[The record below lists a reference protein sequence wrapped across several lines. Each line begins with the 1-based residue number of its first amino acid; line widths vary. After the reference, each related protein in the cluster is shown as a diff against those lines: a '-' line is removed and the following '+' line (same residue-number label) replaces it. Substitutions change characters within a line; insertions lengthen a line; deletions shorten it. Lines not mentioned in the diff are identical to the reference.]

1 MNVSYRWLKEYTPV
15 NAADKT
21 VAHELNMTGTE
32 IKGFR
37 RLDEGISNVVVC
49 KILSIEQ
56 HPNADK
62 LVVCMVDAGE
72 EEPLQIVTGAKNMQV
87 GDLVP
92 LAKHKS
98 TLPDG
103 TKIERGKLRGVV
115 SNGMFCGVEEL
126 GLTVN
131 DYPDAVSDGLLIL
144 KEGTVGKDIREQL
157 GLDDTVFEAD
167 IMTNRPDCLSMIGVA
182 REAAGTFRL
191 PLTVKEPV
199 VKGEGK
205 KASEYLQVTIQDKD
219 LCPRYSARIITDV
232 KIAPSPMWMVE
243 RLRACGIRAINNIVD
258 ITNYVMMEYGQPMHA
273 FDYACLDGGHIT
285 VRRAKDGETMK
296 TLDEQDRALDSDMLV
311 IADDGKPVAVAGV
324 MGGANSEITEST
336 TTVVF
341 ESANFF
347 GASVRRTAKKLG
359 MRTEASAHFEKN
371 IDPQMTVAA
380 LNRACELV
388 EQLGAGKVS
397 PDVIDEDYSS
407 KTLRCIPLEADWIRN
422 YVNVPAT
429 DEMIK
434 EMLERVGF
442 SVDLSAGTVTVPSFR
457 SDVESKYDISEEVAR
472 FYGYDRIPSYSFS
485 ADIKSG
491 GLSEEQKFEKNLR
504 IALRSVGFSE
514 IETYSFVSPKGA
526 DKILLAEDDEKR
538 NYLKIKNPLGEDT
551 SVMRTTSLPSMLEV
565 LAGNYNNR
573 IPSAHL
579 YEIATVYRKNAEEGK
594 LPEEPKIV
602 TVGAYGDGIDFY
614 DLKGRLAEV
623 LDAMGI
629 GTISY
634 APCKTNPSYHPGRTA
649 QIQSGNTVLGVFGQI
664 HPTAAKNF
672 DLAGEIYGAELSLK
686 DLFACA
692 ESKKEY
698 KPLPKFPAVTRD
710 LALVC
715 DESVLSGEIEA
726 KIRTVA
732 GAILEDVKAFDVYRS
747 AALGESKKSIAYSL
761 TLRDPQ
767 KTLTDADI
775 DPVVQDILTA
785 LQTDGI
791 TLRQ

>member
-15 NAADKT
+15 DAPDKT

-72 EEPLQIVTGAKNMQV
+72 EEPLQIVTGAKNMKV

-103 TKIERGKLRGVV
+103 TRIERGKLRGVV
-115 SNGMFCGVEEL
+115 SNGMFCGVEEI

-131 DYPDAVSDGLLIL
+131 DYPDAITDGLLIL
-144 KEGTVGKDIREQL
+144 KEGVVGRDIREQL

-191 PLTVKEPV
+191 PLTVKTPV
-199 VKGEGK
+199 VKGEGEDAAK
-205 KASEYLQVTIQDKD
+205 YLKVTVEDKD
-219 LCPRYSARIITDV
+219 LCPRYSARIVTDV
-232 KIAPSPMWMVE
+232 KIGPSPMWMVE
-243 RLRACGIRAINNIVD
+243 RLRACGIRSINNIVD

-285 VRRAKDGETMK
+285 VRRAKDGEVMK
-296 TLDEQDRALDSDMLV
+296 TLDDQDRALDSDMLV
-311 IADDGKPVAVAGV
+311 IADDHKPVAVAGV
-324 MGGANSEITEST
+324 MGGANSEITDET
-336 TTVVF
+336 ATVVF

-371 IDPQMTVAA
+371 IDPQMTLAA
-380 LNRACELV
+380 LDRACELV
-388 EQLGAGKVS
+388 EEFGAGKVS
-397 PDVIDEDYSS
+397 PNVIDEDYSN
-407 KTLRCIPLEADWIRN
+407 KELRKIPLEADWIRH

-442 SVDLSAGTVTVPSFR
+442 TVDLTEGTVTVPSFR
-457 SDVESKYDISEEVAR
+457 SDVENKYDISEEVAR
-472 FYGYDRIPSYSFS
+472 FYGYDNIPSFSFS

-491 GLSEEQKFEKNLR
+491 GLTEEQVFEKNLR

-514 IETYSFVSPKGA
+514 IETYSFVSPKGL
-526 DKILLAEDDEKR
+526 DKILLAADDSRR

-551 SVMRTTSLPSMLEV
+551 SVMRTTALPSMLDV
-565 LAGNYNNR
+565 LATNYNNR
-573 IPSAHL
+573 IPAAHL
-579 YEIATVYRKNAEEGK
+579 YEVATVYRKNAEESK

-602 TVGAYGDGIDFY
+602 TVGAYGDGVDFY
-614 DLKGRLAEV
+614 DMKGRIEEILTV
-623 LDAMGI
+623 MGV
-629 GTISY
+629 GEHAY
-634 APCKTNPSYHPGRTA
+634 LPCKTNPSYHPGRTA
-649 QIQSGNTVLGVFGQI
+649 EIRVGEATVGVFGQL
-664 HPTAAKNF
+664 HPAAVKNF
-672 DLAGEIYGAELSLK
+672 GLAGEVYAAELSLK
-686 DLFACA
+686 DLFAA
-692 ESKKEY
+692 ADGKKGY

-715 DESVLSGEIEA
+715 DESILSGEIEG
-726 KIRTVA
+726 KIRAAA
-732 GAILEDVKAFDVYRS
+732 GDLLEEIRAFDVYRS
-747 AALGESKKSIAYSL
+747 AALGENKKSIA
-761 TLRDPQ
+761 
-767 KTLTDADI
+767 
-775 DPVVQDILTA
+775 
-785 LQTDGI
+785 
-791 TLRQ
+791 

>member
-15 NAADKT
+15 DAPDKT

-37 RLDEGISNVVVC
+37 RMDEGISNVVVC

-72 EEPLQIVTGAKNMQV
+72 EEPLQIVTGAKNMKV

-131 DYPDAVSDGLLIL
+131 DYPDAISDGLLIL
-144 KEGTVGKDIREQL
+144 KEGTVGRDIREQL

-191 PLTVKEPV
+191 PLTVKEPT
-199 VKGEGK
+199 VKGEGEDATK
-205 KASEYLQVTIQDKD
+205 YLKVTVADKD
-219 LCPRYSARIITDV
+219 LCPRYSARIVTDV
-232 KIAPSPMWMVE
+232 KIGPSPMWMVE
-243 RLRACGIRAINNIVD
+243 RLRACGIRSINNIVD

-273 FDYACLDGGHIT
+273 FNYACLDGGHIT
-285 VRRAKDGETMK
+285 VRRAKDGEVIR
-296 TLDEQDRALDSDMLV
+296 TLDDQGRTLDPEMLV
-311 IADDGKPVAVAGV
+311 IADDRKPVAVAGV
-324 MGGANSEITEST
+324 MGGANSEITEDT
-336 TTVVF
+336 VTVVF

-347 GASVRRTAKKLG
+347 GPSVRRTAKKLG

-371 IDPQMTVAA
+371 IDPQMTVSA

-388 EQLGAGKVS
+388 ELLGAGKVS
-397 PDVIDEDYSS
+397 PNVIDEDFSN
-407 KTLRCIPLEADWIRN
+407 KEPRRIPLEGDWIRN
-422 YVNVPAT
+422 YVNVNAT

-434 EMLERVGF
+434 ELLERVGF
-442 SVDLSAGTVTVPSFR
+442 SVDLSTGTVTVPSFR
-457 SDVESKYDISEEVAR
+457 SDVENKYDLSEEVAR
-472 FYGYDRIPSYSFS
+472 FYGYDNIPSFSFS

-491 GLSEEQKFEKNLR
+491 GLTEEQKFERNLR

-514 IETYSFVSPKGA
+514 IETYSFVSPKGL
-526 DKILLAEDDEKR
+526 DKILLSQEDEKR
-538 NYLKIKNPLGEDT
+538 NCLRIKNPLGEDT
-551 SVMRTTSLPSMLEV
+551 SVMRTTALPSMLEV
-565 LAGNYNNR
+565 LANNYNNR
-573 IPSAHL
+573 IPAAHL
-579 YEIATVYRKNAEEGK
+579 YEVATVYRKNAEESK

-602 TVGAYGDGIDFY
+602 TLGAYGDGMDFY
-614 DLKGRLAEV
+614 EMKGRLEEV
-623 LDAMGI
+623 LGTMGV
-629 GTISY
+629 GDVSFL
-634 APCKTNPSYHPGRTA
+634 PCKTNPSYHPGRTA
-649 QIQSGNTVLGVFGQI
+649 KIKAGDTDLGVFGQL
-664 HPTAAKNF
+664 HPATVKNF
-672 DLAGEIYGAELSLK
+672 ELAGEVYAAELSLK
-686 DLFACA
+686 DLFARA
-692 ESKKEY
+692 DGKKGY

-715 DESVLSGEIEA
+715 DETVLSGEIER
-726 KIRTVA
+726 KIRAVA
-732 GAILEDVKAFDVYRS
+732 GEILEDVCAFDVYRS
-747 AALGESKKSIAYSL
+747 ATLGEGKKSIAYSL

-767 KTLTDADI
+767 KTLTDGDI
-775 DPVVQDILTA
+775 DPVVNTILET
-785 LQTDGI
+785 LEKDGI
-791 TLRQ
+791 TLRK

>member
-15 NAADKT
+15 DAPDKT

-72 EEPLQIVTGAKNMQV
+72 EEPLQIVTGAKNMKV

-103 TKIERGKLRGVV
+103 TRIERGKLRGVV
-115 SNGMFCGVEEL
+115 SNGMFCGVEEI

-131 DYPDAVSDGLLIL
+131 DYPDAITDGLLIL
-144 KEGTVGKDIREQL
+144 KEGVVGRDIREQL

-191 PLTVKEPV
+191 PLTVKTPV
-199 VKGEGK
+199 VKGEGEDAAK
-205 KASEYLQVTIQDKD
+205 YLKVTVEDKD
-219 LCPRYSARIITDV
+219 LCPRYSARIVTDV
-232 KIAPSPMWMVE
+232 KIGPSPMWMVE
-243 RLRACGIRAINNIVD
+243 RLRACGIRSINNIVD

-285 VRRAKDGETMK
+285 VRRAKDGEVMK
-296 TLDEQDRALDSDMLV
+296 TLDDQDRALDSDMLV
-311 IADDGKPVAVAGV
+311 IADDHKPVAVAGV
-324 MGGANSEITEST
+324 MGGANSEITDET
-336 TTVVF
+336 ATVVF

-371 IDPQMTVAA
+371 IDPQMTLAA
-380 LNRACELV
+380 LDRACELV
-388 EQLGAGKVS
+388 EEFGAGKVS
-397 PDVIDEDYSS
+397 PNVIDEDYSN
-407 KTLRCIPLEADWIRN
+407 KELRKIPLEADWIRH

-442 SVDLSAGTVTVPSFR
+442 TVDLTEGTVTVPSFR
-457 SDVESKYDISEEVAR
+457 SDVENKYDISEEVAR
-472 FYGYDRIPSYSFS
+472 FYGYDNIPSFSFS

-491 GLSEEQKFEKNLR
+491 GLTEEQVFEKNLR

-514 IETYSFVSPKGA
+514 IETYSFVSPKGL
-526 DKILLAEDDEKR
+526 DKILLAADDSRR

-551 SVMRTTSLPSMLEV
+551 SVMRTTALPSMLDV
-565 LAGNYNNR
+565 LATNYNNR
-573 IPSAHL
+573 IPAAHL
-579 YEIATVYRKNAEEGK
+579 YEVATVYRKNAEESK

-602 TVGAYGDGIDFY
+602 TVGAYGDGVDFY
-614 DLKGRLAEV
+614 DMKGRIEEILTV
-623 LDAMGI
+623 MGV
-629 GTISY
+629 GEHAY
-634 APCKTNPSYHPGRTA
+634 LPCKTNPSYHPGRTA
-649 QIQSGNTVLGVFGQI
+649 EIRVGEATVGVFGQL
-664 HPTAAKNF
+664 HPAAVKNF
-672 DLAGEIYGAELSLK
+672 GLAGEVYAAELSLK
-686 DLFACA
+686 DLFAA
-692 ESKKEY
+692 ADGKKGY

-715 DESVLSGEIEA
+715 DESILSGEIEG
-726 KIRTVA
+726 KIRAAA
-732 GAILEDVKAFDVYRS
+732 GDLLEEIRAFDVYRS
-747 AALGESKKSIAYSL
+747 AALGENKKSIAYSL
-761 TLRDPQ
+761 VLRDPA
-767 KTLTDADI
+767 KTLTDADV
-775 DPVVQDILTA
+775 DPVVNEILAA
-785 LQTDGI
+785 LEADGI
-791 TLRQ
+791 TLRK

>member
-15 NAADKT
+15 DAADKT

-131 DYPDAVSDGLLIL
+131 DYPDAISDGLLIL

-205 KASEYLQVTIQDKD
+205 KASEYLKVTIQDKD
-219 LCPRYSARIITDV
+219 LCPRYSARIVTDV

-285 VRRAKDGETMK
+285 VRRAKDGEVMK

-388 EQLGAGKVS
+388 EELGAGKVS

-407 KTLRCIPLEADWIRN
+407 KTLRCITLEADWIRN

-472 FYGYDRIPSYSFS
+472 FYGYDNIPSYSFS

-491 GLSEEQKFEKNLR
+491 GLTEEQKFEKNLR

-579 YEIATVYRKNAEEGK
+579 YEVATVYRKNAEEGK

-602 TVGAYGDGIDFY
+602 TLGAYGDGIDFY

-629 GTISY
+629 GAISY
-634 APCKTNPSYHPGRTA
+634 VPCKTNPSYHPGRTA

-775 DPVVQDILTA
+775 DPVVQDVLAA
-785 LQTDGI
+785 LQADGI

>member
-15 NAADKT
+15 DAADKT

-131 DYPDAVSDGLLIL
+131 DYPDAISDGLLIL

-167 IMTNRPDCLSMIGVA
+167 IMTNRHDCLSMIGVA

-205 KASEYLQVTIQDKD
+205 KASEYLKVTIQDKD
-219 LCPRYSARIITDV
+219 LCPRYSARIVTDV

-285 VRRAKDGETMK
+285 VRRAKDGEVMK

-388 EQLGAGKVS
+388 EELGAGKVS

-472 FYGYDRIPSYSFS
+472 FYGYDNIPSYSFS

-491 GLSEEQKFEKNLR
+491 GLTEEQKFEKNLR

-579 YEIATVYRKNAEEGK
+579 YEVATVYRKNAEEGK

-602 TVGAYGDGIDFY
+602 TLGAYGDGIDFY

-629 GTISY
+629 GAISY
-634 APCKTNPSYHPGRTA
+634 VPCKTNPSYHPGRTA

-775 DPVVQDILTA
+775 DPVVQDVLAA
-785 LQTDGI
+785 LQADGI

>member
-15 NAADKT
+15 DAPDKT

-72 EEPLQIVTGAKNMQV
+72 EEPLQIVTGAKNMKV

-115 SNGMFCGVEEL
+115 SNGMFCGVEEI

-131 DYPDAVSDGLLIL
+131 DYPDAITDGLLIL
-144 KEGTVGKDIREQL
+144 KEGVVGRDIREQL

-191 PLTVKEPV
+191 PLTVKTPV
-199 VKGEGK
+199 VKGEGEDAAK
-205 KASEYLQVTIQDKD
+205 YLKVTVEDKD
-219 LCPRYSARIITDV
+219 LCPRYSARIVTDV
-232 KIAPSPMWMVE
+232 KIGPSPMWMVE
-243 RLRACGIRAINNIVD
+243 RLRACGIRSINNIVD

-285 VRRAKDGETMK
+285 VRRAKDGEVMK
-296 TLDEQDRALDSDMLV
+296 TLDDQDRALDSDMLV
-311 IADDGKPVAVAGV
+311 IADDHKPVAVAGV
-324 MGGANSEITEST
+324 MGGANSEITDET
-336 TTVVF
+336 ATVVF

-371 IDPQMTVAA
+371 IDPQMTLAA
-380 LNRACELV
+380 LDRACELV
-388 EQLGAGKVS
+388 EEFGAGKVS
-397 PDVIDEDYSS
+397 PNVIDEDYSN
-407 KTLRCIPLEADWIRN
+407 KELRKIPLEADWIRH

-442 SVDLSAGTVTVPSFR
+442 TVDLTEGTVTVPSFR
-457 SDVESKYDISEEVAR
+457 SDVENKYDISEEVAR
-472 FYGYDRIPSYSFS
+472 FYGYDNIPSFSFS

-491 GLSEEQKFEKNLR
+491 GLTEEQVFEKNLR

-514 IETYSFVSPKGA
+514 IETYSFVSPKGL
-526 DKILLAEDDEKR
+526 DKILLAADDSRR

-551 SVMRTTSLPSMLEV
+551 SVMRTTALPSMLDV
-565 LAGNYNNR
+565 LATNYNNR
-573 IPSAHL
+573 IPAAHL
-579 YEIATVYRKNAEEGK
+579 YEVATVYRKNAEESK

-602 TVGAYGDGIDFY
+602 TVGAYGDGVDFY
-614 DLKGRLAEV
+614 DMKGRIEEILTV
-623 LDAMGI
+623 MGI
-629 GTISY
+629 GEHAY
-634 APCKTNPSYHPGRTA
+634 LPCKTNPSYHPGRTA
-649 QIQSGNTVLGVFGQI
+649 EIRVGEATVGVFGQL
-664 HPTAAKNF
+664 HPAAVKNF
-672 DLAGEIYGAELSLK
+672 GLAGEVYAAELSLK
-686 DLFACA
+686 DLFAA
-692 ESKKEY
+692 ADGKKGY

-715 DESVLSGEIEA
+715 DESILSGEIEG
-726 KIRTVA
+726 KIRAAA
-732 GAILEDVKAFDVYRS
+732 GDLLEEIRAFDVYRS
-747 AALGESKKSIAYSL
+747 AALGENKKSIAYSL
-761 TLRDPQ
+761 VLRDPA
-767 KTLTDADI
+767 KTLTDADV
-775 DPVVQDILTA
+775 DPVVNEVLAA
-785 LQTDGI
+785 LEADGI
-791 TLRQ
+791 TLRK